1 MTGARLRFAL
11 ALGLFLAWLGWL
23 AWAYAAKDA
32 HPIVSR
38 GQLTAATHWVVADVT
53 LGADGLPAEAITIT
67 QVLVGADLK
76 PGGAITVNSLAS
88 ALPPGAASFPGPG
101 QYFLPLVADGRSYMV
116 AGLPR
121 SPRYEPQTFARPP
134 IYPWT
139 PATERQV
146 AKLLAGRV
154 E

>member
-23 AWAYAAKDA
+23 AWAYAAKDKN
-32 HPIVSR
+32 PIVSR
-38 GQLTAATHWVVADVT
+38 GQLTAATHWVVAEVSV
-53 LGADGLPAEAITIT
+53 GADGLPGESATVT
-67 QVLVGADLK
+67 QVFVGSGIQ
-76 PGGAITVNSLAS
+76 PGDTVGVLNLPS
-88 ALPPGAASFPGPG
+88 ALPPGSAAFPGPG
-101 QYFLPLVADGRSYMV
+101 PYFLPLVADGKTFAI

-121 SPRYEPQTFARPP
+121 TVRYEPQTFARPP
-134 IYPWT
+134 VYPWT

-146 AKLLAGRV
+146 AKLMAGRG